1 MQTEEA
7 VEKHSLKSVA
17 RQSNLEL
24 LRILAMALIVAG
36 HFCAHSGYDFPA
48 EQYSFNRLWV
58 EFFAIGGNIS
68 VNIFVLLSGYFRIE
82 ARGLHTAKLI
92 RLWLQL
98 FFYSLVIYFVFV
110 LTGKAPLSFGE
121 IIRRALPVS
130 FRQWWF
136 ASCFFVMTLFVPYLN
151 RLLKSLNRKQYLGLL
166 LLTGFCWSLLP
177 TLTGQLF
184 ESNQL
189 LWFMFLYSLAG
200 YLRLYGLKTRLTG
213 GKLIALSALCAAAAF
228 ASTVLLGMLGM
239 KYPYLLEKRFYFY
252 EIYRLPLLAV
262 SLLLFAGFLRIQVR
276 PNRLIN
282 TVASAMFGVYLI
294 HDHPYVRY
302 FLWLDLFHNMDH
314 IADPL
319 LFFLFL
325 GEVSVILAACTVIEL
340 LRIHLLERKYLPAVQ
355 RLAGALDKRLEQKG
369 LTSGL

>member
-24 LRILAMALIVAG
+24 LRILAMALIIAG
-36 HFCAHSGYDFPA
+36 HFCAHSGFDFPA
-48 EQYSFNRLWV
+48 GQYTFNRLWV
-58 EFFAIGGNIS
+58 ELFDIGGNIS
-68 VNIFVLLSGYFRIE
+68 VNVFVLLSGYFRIGSP
-82 ARGLHTAKLI
+82 GLRTAKLI
-92 RLWLQL
+92 RQWVQML
-98 FFYSLVIYFVFV
+98 FYSMAIYFIFV
-110 LTGKAPLSFGE
+110 LAGRDPLSLGE

-136 ASCFFVMTLFVPYLN
+136 ASTFFVLTLLSPFLN
-151 RLLKSLNRKQYLGLL
+151 RLLKSLERRQYQGLL
-166 LLTGFCWSLLP
+166 LLTGICWSLIP
-177 TLTGQLF
+177 TLTGQDF
-184 ESNQL
+184 ESNHL
-189 LWFMFLYSLAG
+189 LWFMFLYALAG
-200 YLRLYGLKTRLTG
+200 YLRLYGLKTRLSG
-213 GKLIALSALCAAAAF
+213 GRLIALSALCVAAVF
-228 ASTVLLGMLGM
+228 GSTVLLGLLGV
-239 KYPYLLEKRFYFY
+239 KYPYLEGKRFYFY
-252 EIYRLPLLAV
+252 EIHRIPLLAV
-262 SLLLFAGFLRIQVR
+262 SVLLFAGFLRIQVR